1 MKTIEGIIA
10 QIELFQ
16 AIMRASFLTLLK
28 EKTGMSHNQPAITLK
43 KALDQFLL
51 DLKNANKSAYTI
63 RAYHSDLRAFS
74 QGCPDLLMDVT
85 TQHLRD
91 FFARQSHLKPAT
103 RARRQTSLASFFD
116 WAYRHELVPKNPM
129 QRLDRVRVEYTLQRI
144 PNRKQIEAIF
154 QCIPQDK
161 LRDRLLFRLLFE
173 TGIRIGEALSLY
185 IEDLDF
191 TPDDEQMTITGK
203 GQHRRTILL
212 DDPRLVVL
220 MKTYI
225 HQQGYQHGP
234 LFRAHKNYQGGAIR
248 YQSARELWAK
258 YCQQAGVT
266 CTLHQLRHAHATELV
281 NDGVSLATIRKR
293 LGHKN
298 FQTTLRYA
306 HQSDNAAN
314 AEIRAWRRKQQH
326 NM

>member
-1 MKTIEGIIA
+1 MG
-10 QIELFQ
+10 L
-16 AIMRASFLTLLK
+16 SFTTLLK
-28 EKTGMSHNQPAITLK
+28 ENVRMSQNQPAMTFK
-43 KALDQFLL
+43 NTLDQFLL
-51 DLKNANKSAYTI
+51 DLKNANKSAHTI
-63 RAYHSDLRAFS
+63 QAYRSDLRAFS
-74 QGCPDLLMDVT
+74 QHSPDLVSDII
-85 TQHLRD
+85 TQHLRE
-91 FFARQSHLKPAT
+91 FFSSQSHLKPTT
-103 RARRQTSLASFFD
+103 RARRQASLASFFD
-116 WAYRHELVPKNPM
+116 WAYRNELIQSNPM
-129 QRLDRVRVEYTLQRI
+129 QRIDRVKVEYALQRT
-144 PNRKQIEAIF
+144 PNREQIEAIF
-154 QCIPQDK
+154 KHIPQDK

-191 TPDDEQMTITGK
+191 TQDDEQMTITGK

-220 MKTYI
+220 MKNYI
-225 HQQGYQHGP
+225 QQQGYQRGA

-258 YCQQAGVT
+258 YCEKAGVK

-306 HQSDNAAN
+306 QQSDDTAN
-314 AEIRAWRRKQQH
+314 TEIRAWRRKKQKP
-326 NM
+326 

>member
-1 MKTIEGIIA
+1 MNG
-10 QIELFQ
+10 
-16 AIMRASFLTLLK
+16 
-28 EKTGMSHNQPAITLK
+28 NQPTTTLK
-43 KALDQFLL
+43 NALDQFLL

-74 QGCPDLLMDVT
+74 QHSPDLVSDIT
-85 TQHLRD
+85 TQHLRN
-91 FFARQSHLKPAT
+91 FFASQSHLKPAT

-116 WAYRHELVPKNPM
+116 WAHRHELVQSNPM
-129 QRLDRVRVEYTLQRI
+129 QRIDRVKVEYSLQRT
-144 PNRKQIEAIF
+144 PDREQIEAIF
-154 QCIPQDK
+154 KHIPQDN

-191 TPDDEQMTITGK
+191 TQDDEQMTITGK

-212 DDPRLVVL
+212 DDSQLVVL
-220 MKTYI
+220 MKRYI
-225 HQQGYQHGP
+225 QQQGYQQGP
-234 LFRAHKNYQGGAIR
+234 LFRAHKNYQGGSIR

-258 YCQQAGVT
+258 YCEKAAVK

-306 HQSDNAAN
+306 QQSDDAAN
-314 AEIRAWRRKQQH
+314 AEIRAWRRKKQQS
-326 NM
+326 N